1 MKMPSRVESGTRIAL
16 LVATR
21 GEPRLPRF
29 DWKSY
34 IVIDGV
40 TFKMKNTMQKGFT
53 LIELMIVVAIIGILA
68 AVALPAYQDYI
79 RNANQAKVTTH
90 ADEAV
95 RFLENELRRV
105 QAAMA
110 MGTMV
115 AADADAELAQA
126 AVLAALNGGAAG
138 ADGNATAPGGG
149 DAFLAA
155 PNAASG
161 AVGVAVANTI
171 VAGTYTATVV
181 RPAYPTPGT
190 DPLDEVTTVVSWQN
204 I

>member
-1 MKMPSRVESGTRIAL
+1 
-16 LVATR
+16 
-21 GEPRLPRF
+21 
-29 DWKSY
+29 
-34 IVIDGV
+34 
-40 TFKMKNTMQKGFT
+40 MKNTIQKGFT

-95 RFLENELRRV
+95 RFIENELRRV

-110 MGTMV
+110 MGTM
-115 AADADAELAQA
+115 DADDADDEVESA
-126 AVLAALNGGAAG
+126 AILAALNGGDPGDA
-138 ADGNATAPGGG
+138 GNATAPGGG

-155 PNAASG
+155 ANAVSG

-171 VAGTYTATVV
+171 AAGTYTATVT
-181 RPAYPTPGT
+181 RPAYPDGNPDALDQVVTPINWV
-190 DPLDEVTTVVSWQN
+190 E